1 MQTDTGISTDV
12 AASRAS
18 SRVLWLAILAGG
30 VVMGLVLGIRHSQGI
45 FLLPITQD
53 QGWSREAF
61 GFSIAVQ
68 NLVWG
73 MAQPITGMIADRFGS
88 RRTIVA
94 GLLFYCLG
102 LLTMSSAATP
112 AAFTLSA
119 GVCIGIGLSGTA
131 FGVIYGALSRIAPPE
146 KRSWALGVAGG
157 VGGLGQFF
165 MVPVSQG
172 LLSGL
177 GWVSALVVLG
187 VLCAVAL
194 PLAFPL
200 RDKVAGSTSTVQISL
215 RAALKEAF
223 AHRGFL
229 LLNLGFLVCGFQLSF
244 IGTHL
249 PAYLMDNGLNGNHVV
264 VGLAIIALTNA
275 FGTYYCGWLGGFLRR
290 KYLLASIYLIR
301 SIAIAAFVW
310 TPLSP
315 MSLYLFCAVLGLL
328 WLGTAPLTNGLVSQV
343 FGIQYIATLFGFV
356 FLSHQVGSFIGVW
369 LGGLVF
375 DATKSYDIVWSLT
388 IGLGVL
394 AAIVHIP
401 INDCEILRGKPQCA

>member
-1 MQTDTGISTDV
+1 MKTDISIPAGSTH
-12 AASRAS
+12 ARM
-18 SRVLWLAILAGG
+18 LWLAILAGG
-30 VVMGLVLGIRHSQGI
+30 LVMGLALGIRHSQGI

-61 GFSIAVQ
+61 GFAIAVQ
-68 NLVWG
+68 NLMWG
-73 MAQPITGMIADRFGS
+73 VAQPFTGMIADRFGS

-94 GLLFYCLG
+94 GLLFYAGG
-102 LLTMSSAATP
+102 LLAMSSASTP
-112 AAFTLSA
+112 AAFTMSA

-157 VGGLGQFF
+157 IGGLGQFF

-177 GWVSALVVLG
+177 GWVSALLVMGFV
-187 VLCAVAL
+187 CALAL
-194 PLAFPL
+194 PLALPL
-200 RDKVAGSTSTVQISL
+200 RDKTGGASSTIQISL
-215 RAALKEAF
+215 RAALGEAF

-249 PAYLMDNGLNGNHVV
+249 PAYLIDNGLNGNHVV

-275 FGTYYCGWLGGFLRR
+275 FGTYYAGWLGGFFRR
-290 KYLLASIYLIR
+290 KYLLAWMYLLR
-301 SIAIAAFVW
+301 SLAIAIFVW
-310 TPLSP
+310 LPLTPL
-315 MSLYLFCAVLGLL
+315 SLYLFCGVMGLL
-328 WLGTAPLTNGLVSQV
+328 WLGAAPLTNGLVAQV
-343 FGIQYIATLFGFV
+343 FGVQYIATLFGFV

-369 LGGLVF
+369 LGGLIF
-375 DATKSYDIVWSLT
+375 DATKSYDLVWILT
-388 IGLGVL
+388 VGLGI
-394 AAIVHIP
+394 ASAIVHVP
-401 INDCEILRGKPQCA
+401 IDDREILRGKLAGA

>member
-1 MQTDTGISTDV
+1 MKTDIGIPAGSTH
-12 AASRAS
+12 ARM
-18 SRVLWLAILAGG
+18 LWLAILAGG
-30 VVMGLVLGIRHSQGI
+30 LVMGLALGIRHSQGI

-61 GFSIAVQ
+61 GFAIAVQ
-68 NLVWG
+68 NLMWG
-73 MAQPITGMIADRFGS
+73 VAQPFTGMIADRFGS

-94 GLLFYCLG
+94 GLLFYAGG
-102 LLTMSSAATP
+102 LLAMSSASTP
-112 AAFTLSA
+112 AAFTMSA

-157 VGGLGQFF
+157 IGGLGQFF

-177 GWVSALVVLG
+177 GWVSALLVMGFV
-187 VLCAVAL
+187 CALAL
-194 PLAFPL
+194 PLALPL
-200 RDKVAGSTSTVQISL
+200 RDKTGGASSTIQISL
-215 RAALKEAF
+215 RAALGEAF

-249 PAYLMDNGLNGNHVV
+249 PAYLIDNGLNGNHVV

-275 FGTYYCGWLGGFLRR
+275 FGTYYAGWLGGFFRR
-290 KYLLASIYLIR
+290 KYLLAWMYLLR
-301 SIAIAAFVW
+301 SLAIAIFVW
-310 TPLSP
+310 LPLTPL
-315 MSLYLFCAVLGLL
+315 SLYLFCGVMGLL
-328 WLGTAPLTNGLVSQV
+328 WLGAAPLTNGLVAQV
-343 FGIQYIATLFGFV
+343 FGVQYIATLFGFV

-369 LGGLVF
+369 LGGLIF
-375 DATKSYDIVWSLT
+375 DATKSYDLVWILT
-388 IGLGVL
+388 VGLGI
-394 AAIVHIP
+394 ASAIVHVP
-401 INDCEILRGKPQCA
+401 IDDREILRGKLAGA

>member
-1 MQTDTGISTDV
+1 MQTTTPNLSQRTPD
-12 AASRAS
+12 RA
-18 SRVLWLAILAGG
+18 LWLAILAGG
-30 VVMGLVLGIRHSQGI
+30 LVMGLALGIRHSQGI

-61 GFSIAVQ
+61 GFAIAVQ
-68 NLVWG
+68 NLMWG
-73 MAQPITGMIADRFGS
+73 LAQPLTGMIADRFGS

-94 GLLFYCLG
+94 GLLFYGAG
-102 LLTMSSAATP
+102 LLAMSSAATP
-112 AAFTLSA
+112 AAFTMSA

-131 FGVIYGALSRIAPPE
+131 FGVIYGALSRIAPAE

-157 VGGLGQFF
+157 IGGLGQFF

-177 GWVSALVVLG
+177 GWVSALVLLG
-187 VLCAVAL
+187 GLCAVAL
-194 PLAFPL
+194 PLAVPL
-200 RDKVAGSTSTVQISL
+200 RDKASGGPSTQISL

-229 LLNLGFLVCGFQLSF
+229 LLNMGFLVCGFQLSF

-249 PAYLMDNGLNGNHVV
+249 PAYLIDNGLNGNHVV
-264 VGLAIIALTNA
+264 IGLAIIALTNA

-290 KYLLASIYLIR
+290 KYLLAWMYLLR

-310 TPLSP
+310 MPLTP
-315 MSLYLFCAVLGLL
+315 MSLYVFCGVMGVL

-356 FLSHQVGSFIGVW
+356 FLSHQIGSFIGVW
-369 LGGLVF
+369 LGGMIF
-375 DATKSYDIVWSLT
+375 DATRSYDIVWSLT
-388 IGLGVL
+388 VGLGVL
-394 AAIVHIP
+394 AAIVHVP
-401 INDCEILRGKPQCA
+401 IDDREILRGKLAGA

>member
-1 MQTDTGISTDV
+1 MQTTTPNLTQRTPD
-12 AASRAS
+12 RA
-18 SRVLWLAILAGG
+18 LWLAILAGG
-30 VVMGLVLGIRHSQGI
+30 LVMGLALGIRHSQGI

-61 GFSIAVQ
+61 GFAIAVQ
-68 NLVWG
+68 NLMWG
-73 MAQPITGMIADRFGS
+73 LAQPFTGMIADRFGS

-94 GLLFYCLG
+94 GLLFYGAG
-102 LLTMSSAATP
+102 LLAMSSAATP
-112 AAFTLSA
+112 AAFTMSA

-131 FGVIYGALSRIAPPE
+131 FGVIYGALSRIAPAE

-157 VGGLGQFF
+157 IGGLGQFF

-177 GWVSALVVLG
+177 GWVSALVLLG
-187 VLCAVAL
+187 GLCAVAL
-194 PLAFPL
+194 PLAVPL
-200 RDKVAGSTSTVQISL
+200 RDRASGGTPMQISL
-215 RAALKEAF
+215 RAALTEAF

-229 LLNLGFLVCGFQLSF
+229 LLNMGFLVCGFQLSF

-249 PAYLMDNGLNGNHVV
+249 PAYLIDNGLNGNHVV
-264 VGLAIIALTNA
+264 IGLAIIALTNA

-290 KYLLASIYLIR
+290 KYLLAWMYLLR

-310 TPLSP
+310 LPLTP
-315 MSLYLFCAVLGLL
+315 MSLYVFCGVMGVL

-369 LGGLVF
+369 LGGMIF
-375 DATKSYDIVWSLT
+375 DATRSYDIVWSLT
-388 IGLGVL
+388 VGLGLL
-394 AAIVHIP
+394 AAIVHVP
-401 INDCEILRGKPQCA
+401 IDDREIVRGKLARA

>member
-1 MQTDTGISTDV
+1 MQTTTPNLTQRTPD
-12 AASRAS
+12 RA
-18 SRVLWLAILAGG
+18 LWLAILAGG
-30 VVMGLVLGIRHSQGI
+30 LVMGLALGIRHSQGI

-61 GFSIAVQ
+61 GFAIAVQ
-68 NLVWG
+68 NLMWG
-73 MAQPITGMIADRFGS
+73 LAQPFTGMIADRFGS

-94 GLLFYCLG
+94 GLLFYGAG
-102 LLTMSSAATP
+102 LLAMSSAATP
-112 AAFTLSA
+112 AAFTMSA

-131 FGVIYGALSRIAPPE
+131 FGVIYGALSRIAPAE

-157 VGGLGQFF
+157 IGGLGQFF

-177 GWVSALVVLG
+177 GWVSALVLLG
-187 VLCAVAL
+187 GLCAVAL
-194 PLAFPL
+194 PLAVPL
-200 RDKVAGSTSTVQISL
+200 RDRASGGTSMQISL
-215 RAALKEAF
+215 RAALTEAF

-229 LLNLGFLVCGFQLSF
+229 LLNMGFLVCGFQLSF

-249 PAYLMDNGLNGNHVV
+249 PAYLIDNGLNGNHVV
-264 VGLAIIALTNA
+264 IGLAIIALTNA

-290 KYLLASIYLIR
+290 KYLLAWMYLLR

-310 TPLSP
+310 LPLTP
-315 MSLYLFCAVLGLL
+315 MSLYVFCGVMGVL

-369 LGGLVF
+369 LGGMIF
-375 DATKSYDIVWSLT
+375 DATRSYDIVWSLT
-388 IGLGVL
+388 VGLGLL
-394 AAIVHIP
+394 AAIVHVP
-401 INDCEILRGKPQCA
+401 IDDREIVRGKLARA

>member
-1 MQTDTGISTDV
+1 MQTTTPNLSQRTPD
-12 AASRAS
+12 RA
-18 SRVLWLAILAGG
+18 LWLAILAGG
-30 VVMGLVLGIRHSQGI
+30 LVMGLALGIRHSQGI

-61 GFSIAVQ
+61 GFAIAVQ
-68 NLVWG
+68 NLMWG
-73 MAQPITGMIADRFGS
+73 LAQPFTGMIADRFGS

-94 GLLFYCLG
+94 GLLFYGAG
-102 LLTMSSAATP
+102 LLAMSSAATP
-112 AAFTLSA
+112 AAFTMSA

-131 FGVIYGALSRIAPPE
+131 FGVIYGAISRIASAE

-157 VGGLGQFF
+157 IGGLGQFF

-177 GWVSALVVLG
+177 GWVSALVLLG
-187 VLCAVAL
+187 GLCAVAL
-194 PLAFPL
+194 PLAVPL
-200 RDKVAGSTSTVQISL
+200 RDKASGGPSTQISL
-215 RAALKEAF
+215 RSALKEAF

-229 LLNLGFLVCGFQLSF
+229 LLNMGFLVCGFQLSF

-249 PAYLMDNGLNGNHVV
+249 PAYLIDNGLNGNHVV
-264 VGLAIIALTNA
+264 IGLAIIALTNA

-290 KYLLASIYLIR
+290 KYLLAWMYLLR

-310 TPLSP
+310 MPLTP
-315 MSLYLFCAVLGLL
+315 MSLYVFCGVMGVL

-356 FLSHQVGSFIGVW
+356 FLSHQIGSFIGVW
-369 LGGLVF
+369 LGGMIF
-375 DATKSYDIVWSLT
+375 DATRSYDIVWSLT
-388 IGLGVL
+388 VGLGVL
-394 AAIVHIP
+394 AAIVHVP
-401 INDCEILRGKPQCA
+401 IDDREILRGKLAGA